1 MLERELAKLD
11 QQVPEPKPLTLV
23 SPVKRANSR

>member
-1 MLERELAKLD
+1 MLERELAKID
-11 QQVPEPKPLTLV
+11 QQSSDQKPLTLL